1 MSFRKHINGV
11 KRRHLLLLIYL
22 AAIRDETDNRHTAA
36 GCWLFMTAR
45 QYIRTVDAHKPFPVS
60 AQRERFPPGH
70 PPEKQKPPKTE
81 EALDC
86 FQQGLPCK
94 KRHRPT
100 LPPVTAI
107 PSALAGLTALFGMGR
122 GRHRRYR
129 HLKIFYG
136 MRQLDDGIQA
146 PPAGK
151 IPIRQHAPY

>member
-1 MSFRKHINGV
+1 MLPFYAV
-11 KRRHLLLLIYL
+11 
-22 AAIRDETDNRHTAA
+22 
-36 GCWLFMTAR
+36 WQF
-45 QYIRTVDAHKPFPVS
+45 IRTVDGHKPFPVS

-81 EALDC
+81 EALWYACEVRWGAVPPKTKEALDC

-129 HLKIFYG
+129 HLKIFYSTAYPD
-136 MRQLDDGIQA
+136 MDIQA

>member
-1 MSFRKHINGV
+1 MQHTQEHSDDRMTVCNDWCTITTEHSNSCGYRICSYRICSDGQLRKCNGPV
-11 KRRHLLLLIYL
+11 LREPIGGGE
-22 AAIRDETDNRHTAA
+22 AIACKWKYASIQT
-36 GCWLFMTAR
+36 
-45 QYIRTVDAHKPFPVS
+45 K
-60 AQRERFPPGH
+60 
-70 PPEKQKPPKTE
+70 

-129 HLKIFYG
+129 HLKIFIDII
-136 MRQLDDGIQA
+136 MIH
-146 PPAGK
+146 
-151 IPIRQHAPY
+151 IM